1 MKKYLTIIVIL
12 LSIGCNESKKQDSI
26 NDIVKIRKL
35 SEDYIKYNGEKIT
48 LLSISK
54 GIPCDTLQSILVDYY
69 TERGMLE
76 SGTIKNYENI
86 ILKISDKYNLPKRII
101 ASFIY
106 NFEYEMLT
114 REEIL
119 DIESER
125 VIEEEQSNEVY

>member
-12 LSIGCNESKKQDSI
+12 LAIGCNESKKQDSI

-35 SEDYIKYNGEKIT
+35 SEEYVEYNGEKIT

-76 SGTIKNYENI
+76 SGTVKNYENI

>member
-1 MKKYLTIIVIL
+1 MKKIIIL
-12 LSIGCNESKKQDSI
+12 IISCLLFSCEESKKQDSI
-26 NDIVKIRKL
+26 NDVVKIRKI
-35 SEDYIKYNGEKIT
+35 SEEYVKYNGEKIT

-76 SGTIKNYENI
+76 SGTVKNYENI